1 MTSVGQQDFARFN
14 IICGTNGTG
23 KSTMVDKILQATHF
37 KNALV
42 YIESI
47 DLNGNP
53 FKGLPTI
60 PLTQYRGGKVTIDA
74 DEIPFDRFI
83 TAVTNKYRNGIL
95 VIDEAGMYQLFEAGQ
110 PIEPLKKL
118 LKQRRKYNVEI
129 YLLYHGVSEIPVR
142 LFKWVNNLI
151 LFHQTDEFKHKAAVI
166 PRIDE
171 LRAAQTRIKVQYF
184 KGNVHYCERIQ
195 LS

>member
-1 MTSVGQQDFARFN
+1 MSVGQQDWARLN
-14 IICGTNGTG
+14 IVVGTNGTG
-23 KSTMVDKILQATHF
+23 KSTLIDKVVSKTHF
-37 KNALV
+37 RNALI

-60 PLTQYRGGKVTIDA
+60 PLKLYKGGKVTIDA

-83 TAVTNKYRNGIL
+83 SAVANYYRNGML
-95 VIDEAGMYQLFEAGQ
+95 VIDEAGMYELMEDGQ
-110 PIEPLKKL
+110 PIPPLLKL
-118 LKQRRKYNVEI
+118 LKQRRKYNIEI

-166 PRIDE
+166 PRIEE
-171 LRAAQTRIKVQYF
+171 LRAAQMRVRTQYF